1 MPRFVGRT
9 ISEAAG
15 GGWGCYGGLV
25 DFRKNIYMYTVS
37 GLEIKKNVWSQIC
50 D

>member
-25 DFRKNIYMYTVS
+25 DFRKNIYMYTVYPGS
-37 GLEIKKNVWSQIC
+37 AYR
-50 D
+50 